1 MLTVDMLAAIVDAI
15 PANCRLILVGDPYQ
29 LPPIG
34 AGCPFVDIIEHL
46 KRAHNAKG
54 VAELRTPRRQD
65 DTLEGKAKKVTPVL
79 ARSDVQLAA
88 IFSGRELPPGED
100 EIVVGAIEGKND
112 ETVRYRRWEKVA
124 DLPDLIDTALA
135 EEFGCSKETLVAEFE
150 VSLGATR
157 NEKGYLNFNRQ
168 CSEERQLAD
177 PERQSERPRRFD
189 ISQSADQ
196 GPLAR

>member
-1 MLTVDMLAAIVDAI
+1 MLTEDMLAAVIDAL

-34 AGCPFVDIIEHL
+34 AGCPFLDIIEHL
-46 KRAHNAKG
+46 KRSHNGRG
-54 VAELRTPRRQD
+54 VAELNTPRRQED
-65 DTLEGKAKKVTPVL
+65 APKRRKDPML

-100 EIVVGAIEGKND
+100 EIVVSAIEGKDD

-150 VSLGATR
+150 VSLGA
-157 NEKGYLNFNRQ
+157 YAQ
-168 CSEERQLAD
+168 
-177 PERQSERPRRFD
+177 
-189 ISQSADQ
+189 
-196 GPLAR
+196 